1 MKQPPLSG
9 RYELEEIVGT
19 GGMAVVYRA
28 WDLKLD
34 REVAVKV
41 LRPEYM
47 ADQTRSSQF
56 THEAQATSK
65 MSHPNIVGMYDVGQ
79 DGDTR
84 YIVMEYVKGVTL
96 ESLIRQNGTIRP
108 QRAVQITL
116 KILQALGHA
125 HKNNIVHRDVKPQ
138 NILVDADGRV
148 KVTDFGIA
156 RMVGTTTSTINGQNI
171 LGSVHYF
178 SPEQAQGKVAG
189 PQRDLYSVGV
199 VLYEMVT
206 GRVPFDGDAPM
217 VIALKHVSEEPV
229 PPSQLSDEV
238 SKGLEEVILKALSKD
253 PAKRYRTAFE
263 MAVDLKRAVKMP
275 MGGFISKSPDELQK
289 SAQEEKKL
297 QRRAMGWAL
306 AAVVAFA
313 LCLCAWRGWTI
324 YERLKTRIRV
334 PSLVLT
340 GLEDAQAR
348 LDDMGV
354 LADVTEVHSD
364 EVIAGMVVR
373 QSPEAGSLIYPG
385 DTVSLEVSLGKEAVT
400 VPNVAG
406 LPRSEA
412 VQAMDGVGLPVAQII
427 LEISDTVPV
436 GQVIRQSPEAEAE
449 VAPFTE
455 VTLYVSGECS
465 VVPPLSGLTV
475 DLARATLA
483 ASGLQL
489 GGVIQAESDEAPG
502 TVIAQSVEE
511 GERVLWG
518 EEVGVTISRTDDAL
532 YFEEVTL
539 PLTVKD
545 NGTTVR
551 AVLTDGETEREIF
564 RTVLNAGEQTV
575 TLTADSNKAGEQTI
589 RLYAGDALVS
599 ETKVTFGDN

>member
-1 MKQPPLSG
+1 MKRPPLSG

-41 LRPEYM
+41 LRPEYLT
-47 ADQTRSSQF
+47 DQARSSQF
-56 THEAQATSK
+56 NHEAQATSK

-84 YIVMEYVKGVTL
+84 YIVMEYVRGVTL

-125 HKNNIVHRDVKPQ
+125 HKNNIVHRDIKPQ

-156 RMVGTTTSTINGQNI
+156 RMVGTSTATLNGQNI

-189 PQRDLYSVGV
+189 PQSDLYSVGV

-206 GRVPFDGDAPM
+206 GRVPFDGDTPM
-217 VIALKHVSEEPV
+217 TIALKHVGEEPV

-253 PAKRYRTAFE
+253 PEKRYRTAFE
-263 MAVDLKRAVKMP
+263 MAVDLKRAMKMP

-289 SAQEEKKL
+289 SAQEERRL
-297 QRRAMGWAL
+297 RRRAMGWAL

-313 LCLCAWRGWTI
+313 LCLCAWRGWMI
-324 YERLKTRIRV
+324 YERLKTRVRV

-348 LDDMGV
+348 LDDLGV
-354 LADVTEVHSD
+354 AADVTEVHSD

-373 QSPEAGSLIYPG
+373 QSPEAG
-385 DTVSLEVSLGKEAVT
+385 
-400 VPNVAG
+400 
-406 LPRSEA
+406 
-412 VQAMDGVGLPVAQII
+412 
-427 LEISDTVPV
+427 
-436 GQVIRQSPEAEAE
+436 AE

-489 GGVIQAESDEAPG
+489 GGVIQAESNEAPG
-502 TVIAQSVEE
+502 TVVAQSVEA
-511 GERVLWG
+511 GARVLWG
-518 EEVGVTISRTDDAL
+518 EDVDITISRTDDAL
-532 YFEEVTL
+532 YFKEVTL
-539 PLTVKD
+539 ALTVKE

-551 AVLTDGETEREIF
+551 AVMTDGETEREIF

-575 TLTADSNKAGEQTI
+575 TLTADSNKAGEQII
-589 RLYAGDALVS
+589 RLYAGDALAS
-599 ETKVTFGDN
+599 ETKVTFGEN